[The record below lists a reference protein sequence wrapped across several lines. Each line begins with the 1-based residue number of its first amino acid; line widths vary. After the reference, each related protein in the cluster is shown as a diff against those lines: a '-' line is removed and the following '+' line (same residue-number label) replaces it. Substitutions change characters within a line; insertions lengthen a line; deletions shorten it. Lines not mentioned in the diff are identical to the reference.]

1 MQWTRQ
7 NGMDFLQFPTLARL
21 PLVFHGIFPRFATN
35 SQGRGIL
42 LNTGMRC
49 GEPDQQVWQNR
60 VKIRACFGNGPM
72 VFARQVHGAEVA
84 LWHPPSSAMEKRPD
98 HGVYLKGDALTTDCL
113 NQALFI
119 QVADCQAVLIVDPV
133 RRAVANVHS
142 GWRGSIQNIIG
153 ATVQKMTVTYGSQA
167 KDLICGIGPSLG
179 PCCAEF
185 INYRQEI
192 PSRFWPYRLAGNH
205 FDFWRI
211 SLDQLAAAG
220 VPVQNIALSGIC
232 TRCNQHLF
240 FSYRGERV
248 TGRFA
253 AVIGLRS
260 DSLFDEKARDL

>member
-7 NGMDFLQFPTLARL
+7 NGMDFLQFPSLTRL
-21 PLVFHGIFPRFATN
+21 PMVFHGIFLRYAEN
-35 SQGRGIL
+35 SQGHRIS
-42 LNTGMRC
+42 LNTGLGC
-49 GEPDQQVWQNR
+49 GDTDRQIWHNR
-60 VKIRACFGNGPM
+60 LRIRASFGNGPM
-72 VFARQVHGAEVA
+72 VFARQVHGTEVA
-84 LWHPPSSAMEKRPD
+84 VCRAKRAGIRD
-98 HGVYLKGDALTTDCL
+98 KALRVYLNGDALTTDRPDH
-113 NQALFI
+113 ALFI

-133 RRAVANVHS
+133 RHAVANVHS

-153 ATVQKMTVTYGSQA
+153 ATVDRMKAAFGSQA

-185 INYRQEI
+185 KNYRQEI
-192 PSRFWPYRLAGNH
+192 PTRFWPYRGPNDH

-211 SLDQLAAAG
+211 SMDQLEAAG
-220 VPVQNIALSGIC
+220 VPLRNINLGSIC

-240 FSYRGERV
+240 FSYRGERQ

-260 DSLFDEKARDL
+260 DVTHHNKASVL